1 MRNKRIR
8 AITVRGVPAEVERV
22 IRKKTSET
30 GESVNRVV
38 LRLLEQG
45 AGVRK
50 ERKKSVHHDL
60 DALFGAWNRE
70 EARSFDRALRE
81 QREIDPDLWK

>member
-1 MRNKRIR
+1 MRNKRTR

-22 IRKKTSET
+22 IRKKTGET

-38 LRLLEQG
+38 LRLLEEG

-70 EARSFDRALRE
+70 EARSFDRALKE